1 MIIIIREA
9 IRGMIHN
16 KMMVFV
22 TIAVISFSLIIL
34 GGFSIFTING
44 LRFVNL
50 AESKIKIEAFL
61 VDGLSTTE
69 VDSLS
74 KRIENIEGV
83 ININYVSKDEAYKLF
98 KDRLG
103 KDKDMLE
110 ALSVNPLPASLE
122 IDLDPAYKTLEN
134 LDRISLKVGLFSGI
148 EDISYGKR
156 WIARIDKI
164 IKVLLLA
171 DLIFAII
178 LLVSSILLVTMT
190 VRLNVE
196 SRRDHIDIMRLVGA
210 TDSFIRIPFIFEGLI
225 ASFISSVIS
234 ASVIY
239 GILFLLTSRFKDMRG
254 DMNIITVSIF
264 VLGILIGIIGSKIAV
279 DKYLKERV

>member
-34 GGFSIFTING
+34 GGFSILTING
-44 LRFVNL
+44 LRFINV

-74 KRIENIEGV
+74 NRISNIEGV
-83 ININYVSKDEAYKLF
+83 IDIRYVSKDEAYKSF

-122 IDLDPAYKTLEN
+122 INIAPGYKTLDN
-134 LDRISLKVGLFSGI
+134 LDKISLKIGLFSGI
-148 EDISYGKR
+148 EDVSYGKR

-171 DLIFAII
+171 DLIFGII

-225 ASFISSVIS
+225 TSFISSIIS
-234 ASVIY
+234 AAIIY
-239 GILFLLTSRFKDMRG
+239 GVLFFLSSRFDDMRG
-254 DMNIITVSIF
+254 DLNIITVSIF
-264 VLGILIGIIGSKIAV
+264 VLGIVIGIIGSKIAV

>member
-44 LRFVNL
+44 LRFINL

-61 VDGLSTTE
+61 ADGLSTAE

-74 KRIENIEGV
+74 KRIGNIEGV
-83 ININYVSKDEAYKLF
+83 INISYISKDEAYKSF

-134 LDRISLKVGLFSGI
+134 LDKISLKVALFSGI
-148 EDISYGKR
+148 EDVSYGKR
-156 WIARIDKI
+156 WIAKVDKI

-171 DLIFAII
+171 DLIFGII

-239 GILFLLTSRFKDMRG
+239 GVLFLLTSRFRDMRG
-254 DMNIITVSIF
+254 DMNVIAVSIF
-264 VLGILIGIIGSKIAV
+264 ILGILIGIIGSKIAV